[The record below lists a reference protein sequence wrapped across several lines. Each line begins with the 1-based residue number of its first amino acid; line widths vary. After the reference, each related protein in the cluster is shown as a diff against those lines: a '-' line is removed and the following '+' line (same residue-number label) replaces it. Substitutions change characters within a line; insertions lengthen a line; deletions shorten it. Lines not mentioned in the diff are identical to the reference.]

1 MGDLFSLDGKVI
13 VITGATRGLGW
24 AMAQSMAAAGGHVV
38 VNGRNPDA
46 VTARVCELQEAGHA
60 ASAAVFDVTDPAA
73 SAAALGDAADAH
85 GGLDVLVNNAANSP
99 PRPVALDKLSDEHWA
114 EVIDTN
120 LTACVFLSRAAARL
134 MIPRGSGRIIM
145 ISSLRSVA
153 ARPNISIYS
162 AAKAGLNGLTWAL
175 AVELGPRGITC
186 NAIAPGFI
194 ATEATDRLRENP
206 EQDSY
211 VTERTPL
218 GRWGRPEEIGS
229 VAVFL
234 ASEAASFVNGHV
246 LFVDG
251 GKTIAE

>member
-1 MGDLFSLDGKVI
+1 MGDLFSLDGKI
-13 VITGATRGLGW
+13 ILITGATRGLGW
-24 AMAQSMAAAGGHVV
+24 AMAQSMAAAGAHVV
-38 VNGRNPDA
+38 VNGRDPDA
-46 VTARVCELQEAGHA
+46 VAARVRDLNGSGHS
-60 ASAAVFDVTDPAA
+60 ASAAVFDVTDSAAGA
-73 SAAALGDAADAH
+73 SALEDVAGAH

-99 PRPVALDKLSDEHWA
+99 PRPVSLDNLTDEHWA
-114 EVIDTN
+114 EVVGTN
-120 LTACVFLSRAAARL
+120 LTACVLLSRAAARL

-175 AVELGPRGITC
+175 AVELGPQGITC

-206 EQDSY
+206 EQNAY